1 MAEEQNS
8 FNFKWILYGAAALY
22 ILFRVFSGGGSSGN
36 DYVEETLEEPTQGIK
51 VELQEEKKDLF
62 KITNEELLEKREDS
76 QIIAT
81 YLDNTKDTFSIDE
94 VRISDANDPRRSMI
108 RTAAFAGLLA
118 YSMGRRP
125 MSSGVSRAAYA
136 NDNAYNKSN
145 TSGRSSLRSTA
156 KRTSVRKPS
165 SSSSRYGGSRS
176 SKSYGG

>member
-8 FNFKWILYGAAALY
+8 FNFKWILYGAFALFF
-22 ILFRVFSGGGSSGN
+22 IFRIFSGGSDSGT

-51 VELQEEKKDLF
+51 VELQETEKDLF

-81 YLDNTKDTFSIDE
+81 YLDSSIDTFSIDE
-94 VRISDANDPRRSMI
+94 ITLTEANDPRRSMV
-108 RTAAFAGLLA
+108 RSAAFAGLLA
-118 YSMGRRP
+118 YSMGRRS
-125 MSSGVSRAAYA
+125 MSSGVSRGAYA
-136 NDNAYNKSN
+136 SDKAYNKSN

-156 KRTSVRKPS
+156 RKTTVRKPTS
-165 SSSSRYGGSRS
+165 SSNYGSRKS